1 METQVVHA
9 DKIKCGGCAAAIQ
22 EALGKLPGVSSVE
35 VDVPTGK
42 VTVSGEGLDLQ
53 RIRQDLQEA
62 GYPPRD

>member
-22 EALGKLPGVSSVE
+22 EALSKLPGVSGVE
-35 VDVPTGK
+35 VEVASGK
-42 VTVSGEGLDLQ
+42 VTVSGEGLDPQ
-53 RIRQDLQEA
+53 QIRQALSEA